1 LAGILAAD
9 PETLRPYGAKSQAV
23 AYAVFV
29 RVWKLT
35 QPHPGQGGIIQFV
48 VSWVRRNPRAL
59 RVALAI
65 LFVLS
70 FPWILILLILLA
82 RLVMGNS

>member
-1 LAGILAAD
+1 MEPKVKPLPI
-9 PETLRPYGAKSQAV
+9 KSQARCLCL
-23 AYAVFV
+23 FV